1 MTREPPEPSDR
12 DVDYLKLA
20 AALLLEGAIFQ
31 LILFYLRLPEE
42 K

>member
-1 MTREPPEPSDR
+1 MTGNPPEPSDG

-31 LILFYLRLPEE
+31 TRVSART
-42 K
+42 KVT